1 MSVTFK
7 GVIVAAVAAEQ
18 KLKADL
24 AKVAAEAD
32 VVVNKLEADAPTIEA
47 VAEEAI
53 PGIGE
58 FVPLGLSLLEGI
70 AEILN
75 AGNAAAEENLKNA
88 GLDEALIAAVK
99 AQLAN
104 IAKLV

>member
-1 MSVTFK
+1 MKVSFK
-7 GVIVAAVAAEQ
+7 GVIAKALADADKVKAAIAVAA
-18 KLKADL
+18 
-24 AKVAAEAD
+24 AD
-32 VVVNKLEADAPTIEA
+32 VDGAVIKLEKDAPVIAA
-47 VAEEAI
+47 VVEEVI
-53 PGIGE
+53 PGAGE

-75 AGNAAAEENLKNA
+75 SGDAAAEENLKNA

-99 AQLAN
+99 AQVAN